1 MIEGTQIAITATNA
15 VYSSIQNEIS
25 APKADYAAVI
35 AYFYSTKECQ
45 EYGSAHICEC
55 EGQIDPTYP
64 SISLQLADDV
74 TLELEQQWYLKY
86 HSDGIFG

>member
-1 MIEGTQIAITATNA
+1 MTDSQIVDQVKWAPLASYEFWSTHLQKVVIEDTQIPTTASNAI
-15 VYSSIQNEIS
+15 YSSIQNEIS

-55 EGQIDPTYP
+55 EG
-64 SISLQLADDV
+64 
-74 TLELEQQWYLKY
+74 
-86 HSDGIFG
+86 